1 MLSEEPFLAAC
12 DDVLF
17 VVGFHELVRYPACS
31 DLHLVMEYVG
41 PSITDFLRQQKQG
54 GGGCPLPLPESTVRA
69 VMRQLL
75 TAAAGMHARGVVHR
89 DIKPCNVLVAEDQ
102 SQNLRLR
109 AHHVRVRPAGT
120 SGYRAPEV
128 LLALPQYDGR
138 VDTWSLGCVMAE
150 VLIGRPLFE
159 SIHGNEDQDLLTI
172 LCVLGVP
179 DEEA

>member
-17 VVGFHELVRYPACS
+17 VVGFHELVRYPACP

-89 DIKPCNVLVAEDQ
+89 DIKPCNVLVAEDP
-102 SQNLRLR
+102 
-109 AHHVRVRPAGT
+109 RVKICDFGLTMSASDRPARRGT
-120 SGYRAPEV
+120 GPLKSCWRCPSTMGVWTPGRSAASWRRSSSGGRCSRAYTV
-128 LLALPQYDGR
+128 TR
-138 VDTWSLGCVMAE
+138 TRIS
-150 VLIGRPLFE
+150 
-159 SIHGNEDQDLLTI
+159 
-172 LCVLGVP
+172 
-179 DEEA
+179 